1 MVSSDAQVRE
11 IIFDIET
18 NGLDPDVVHCVCALE
33 GEVSFWTKDAIEFQA
48 YITEGHCRLVGHNII
63 GYDIPALEKLWNI
76 DFSGCEIVDTLVL
89 SRLANPSRE
98 GGHSLKAWGERL
110 RFPKGDYSDWDTFTP
125 EMLLYCQQDV
135 SVNKRVLQE
144 VRYELRDN
152 MSLKL
157 KGFSQESIDLE
168 HDVQR
173 IVSKQIDKGWLLDQ
187 EKAFVLLAQLK
198 EKKNEYEDEVHKTFK
213 PLPTFVKEVQPKVKK
228 DNTLS
233 VVGLKFLGDQWTD
246 VCGDFSRIDWEQFNL
261 GSRQQI
267 GRYLQY
273 FGWVP
278 DKDKYTETGKPI
290 VDEKTLAEVTDIP
303 EAVLISK
310 YLMIQKRI
318 AQVQSW
324 LEAVKDDGRVHGYV
338 NSIGAVTSRMT
349 HSSPNMGQVPAA
361 YSPYGKECRQCWTVP
376 KGYSLVGMDA
386 SGLELRMLA
395 HYMND
400 EDYTNE
406 ILNGDIHTANQ
417 INAGIGTRDEA
428 KTFIYAFL
436 YGAGDAKIGSIVGGN
451 AETGRRLKEEF
462 LRNTPALAELR
473 ERVGSGATRGYLRG
487 LDGRRVIVR
496 SEHSA
501 LNTLLQS
508 AGAIVMK
515 KALCLLDHYATLHKL
530 DYHFIGNIH
539 DEIQSEVRQEMAQQF
554 GHLATACMEAAG
566 NHFNLRCPLAGEFKV
581 GDNWANTH

>member
-1 MVSSDAQVRE
+1 MVSLDAQVRE

-33 GEVSFWTKDAIEFQA
+33 GEVSFWTKDPIEFQA

-63 GYDIPALEKLWNI
+63 GYDIPVLEKLWNI

-110 RFPKGDYSDWDTFTP
+110 RFPKGDHSDWDTFTP

-213 PLPTFVKEVQPKVKK
+213 PLPTFVKEIQPKVKK
-228 DNTLS
+228 DKTLS
-233 VVGLKFLGDQWTD
+233 VVGLKFLGDQWTN

-278 DKDKYTETGKPI
+278 EKDKYTETGKPI
-290 VDEKTLAEVTDIP
+290 VDEKTLENVTDIP
-303 EAVLISK
+303 EAVLIAK

-451 AETGRRLKEEF
+451 A
-462 LRNTPALAELR
+462 
-473 ERVGSGATRGYLRG
+473 
-487 LDGRRVIVR
+487 DGR
-496 SEHSA
+496 
-501 LNTLLQS
+501 
-508 AGAIVMK
+508 
-515 KALCLLDHYATLHKL
+515 
-530 DYHFIGNIH
+530 
-539 DEIQSEVRQEMAQQF
+539 
-554 GHLATACMEAAG
+554 
-566 NHFNLRCPLAGEFKV
+566 
-581 GDNWANTH
+581 